1 MDPKALFIEDHRDT
15 VDNLKT
21 GQIFST
27 SNFPISFSYM
37 VGNDVITS
45 QPEYIVYLGKYT
57 RLDARWNHVLF
68 LVVLK
73 NGGTLIWAENPGMI
87 ELNLD
92 RGRISKSNRKLIPP
106 QLLQEIRNYF
116 PDRKAAKEN
125 VKIVG
130 TEVKL
135 DEKDETPIHL
145 PPNVKNRL
153 LSFLAYFPKDSNQF
167 QEDYTNILTKKPYL
181 DELKSKQDAG
191 KKKRTRKYRKSNK
204 TRKTNK
210 KKHLRKSRKSRK
222 NIHSK

>member
-1 MDPKALFIEDHRDT
+1 MDYSKALFIEDHRDT
-15 VDNLKT
+15 IDNLKT

-27 SNFPISFSYM
+27 SNFPIPFSYM

-92 RGRISKSNRKLIPP
+92 MGRISKSNRKLIPP

-145 PPNVKNRL
+145 PPNVKNKL

-167 QEDYTNILTKKPYL
+167 QEDFTNILTKKPYM
-181 DELKSKQDAG
+181 DELKSKQNAG
-191 KKKRTRKYRKSNK
+191 KKKRTRKSRIS
-204 TRKTNK
+204 RKTNK
-210 KKHLRKSRKSRK
+210 KKPLKKSRKTTTKR
-222 NIHSK
+222 

>member
-1 MDPKALFIEDHRDT
+1 MDYSKALFIEDHRDT
-15 VDNLKT
+15 IDNLKT

-27 SNFPISFSYM
+27 SNFPIPFSYM

-57 RLDARWNHVLF
+57 RLDARWDHVLF

-73 NGGTLIWAENPGMI
+73 NGGTLIWAENPRMI

-116 PDRKAAKEN
+116 PDRKAGKEN

-145 PPNVKNRL
+145 PPNVKNKL

-191 KKKRTRKYRKSNK
+191 KKKRTRKSRKSNK

-210 KKHLRKSRKSRK
+210 KKHLRKSRKTTR
-222 NIHSK
+222 SK

>member
-1 MDPKALFIEDHRDT
+1 MDPKALFIEDHRNI

-73 NGGTLIWAENPGMI
+73 NGGTLIWAENPRMI

-116 PDRKAAKEN
+116 PDRKAGKEN

-145 PPNVKNRL
+145 PPNVKNKL

-167 QEDYTNILTKKPYL
+167 QEDFTNILTKKPYM
-181 DELKSKQDAG
+181 DELKSKQNAG
-191 KKKRTRKYRKSNK
+191 KKKRTRKSRIS
-204 TRKTNK
+204 RKTNK
-210 KKHLRKSRKSRK
+210 KKPLKKSRKTTTKR
-222 NIHSK
+222 

>member
-1 MDPKALFIEDHRDT
+1 MDYSKALFIQEHRDIIE
-15 VDNLKT
+15 NLKI

-37 VGNDVITS
+37 SGNDVITS
-45 QPEYIVYLGKYT
+45 QPEYIVYLGKDT
-57 RLDARWNHVLF
+57 SPTARWNQVLF

-73 NGGTLIWAENPGMI
+73 NGDTLIWSENKGMI

-92 RGRISKSNRKLIPP
+92 RGNITKSNRKLVQP

-116 PDRKAAKEN
+116 PDRKSAKEN

-145 PPNVKNRL
+145 PANVKNKL

-167 QEDYTNILTKKPYL
+167 QEDYTNILTKKPYME
-181 DELKSKQDAG
+181 ELKSKYIG
-191 KKKRTRKYRKSNK
+191 KVKCS
-204 TRKTNK
+204 TNF
-210 KKHLRKSRKSRK
+210 
-222 NIHSK
+222 

>member
-1 MDPKALFIEDHRDT
+1 MDPKALFIEDHRNI

-92 RGRISKSNRKLIPP
+92 MGRISKSNRKLIPP

-145 PPNVKNRL
+145 PPNVKNKL

-167 QEDYTNILTKKPYL
+167 QEDFTNILTKKPYM
-181 DELKSKQDAG
+181 DELKSKQNAG
-191 KKKRTRKYRKSNK
+191 KKKRTRKSRIS
-204 TRKTNK
+204 RKTNK
-210 KKHLRKSRKSRK
+210 KKPLKKSRKTTTKR
-222 NIHSK
+222 